1 MAERV
6 IALAFLAGSG
16 FYLAL
21 SFAFPFGS
29 AARPGPG
36 YFPVAVGVF
45 LCLVAAV
52 FTLVAFRRDAGAGG
66 VTMAPTRRSAR
77 ARAGATAVGLVGF
90 VLLLPWTGYS
100 LAAFGFVALLL
111 RRLGGAGWP
120 AALGIAVASAALSY
134 WVFATL
140 LSVPLP
146 RGVLLD

>member
-29 AARPGPG
+29 TARPGPG

-52 FTLVAFRRDAGAGG
+52 FTLVAFRRDAGVSG
-66 VTMAPTRRSAR
+66 VTMAPTSRSAQ
-77 ARAGATAVGLVGF
+77 ARAGATAAGLVGF
-90 VLLLPWTGYS
+90 CLLLPWTGYP

-111 RRLGGAGWP
+111 RRLGGGSWP
-120 AALGIAVASAALSY
+120 AALGAAAASAALSY
-134 WVFATL
+134 WVFAVL

-146 RGVLLD
+146 KGIFFD